1 MVLATVLGSLDGD
14 RLISDPALSHFMDT
28 SGTPGADFRANP
40 LVWIL
45 RYLEAEEEVRPEE
58 GC

>member
-1 MVLATVLGSLDGD
+1 
-14 RLISDPALSHFMDT
+14 MDT